1 MQPFELKPIGYVRT
15 AAEEMPRHW
24 SRSDV
29 IGEVVIDEAYHPG
42 LADIRRGDRIVVLF
56 GFHKSPPFENS
67 LLFQTPPGRRRP
79 RGVFSICSPR
89 RPNPIGLSVL
99 EVLDVRKNVLSV
111 KGLDMFDGTPVFDIK
126 PHIENGK
133 LP

>member
-1 MQPFELKPIGYVRT
+1 MQPIELKPIGYVRT
-15 AAEEMPRHW
+15 AAKEMPRHW

-29 IGEVVIDEAYHPG
+29 TGEVVIEKAYQPG
-42 LADIRRGDRIVVLF
+42 LADIHRGDRIVVLF
-56 GFHKSPPFENS
+56 GFHKSPPFDKS

-79 RGVFSICSPR
+79 RSVFSICSPR

-99 EVLDVRKNVLSV
+99 EVLDVRENVLSV
-111 KGLDMFDGTPVFDIK
+111 SGLDMFDGTPVFDIK
-126 PHIENGK
+126 PHIENSK